1 MFENGEYA
9 FFTCSKETYRTDTYA
24 FDCEAI
30 LIAGNGEVGLTKYFN
45 GRFNAYQ
52 RTYVLKNFKLNA
64 KYLKLYLD
72 YKMIDY
78 LRSKT
83 NSSAMSYIT
92 LGTLSNMPIRLIDE
106 NIQERFVTNIE
117 KLETLYY
124 KLEQELLNLK
134 ILKTQLLNTLF
145 I

>member
-1 MFENGEYA
+1 
-9 FFTCSKETYRTDTYA
+9 
-24 FDCEAI
+24 
-30 LIAGNGEVGLTKYFN
+30 
-45 GRFNAYQ
+45 
-52 RTYVLKNFKLNA
+52 
-64 KYLKLYLD
+64 
-72 YKMIDY
+72 MIDY